1 MALRYNNYHKH
12 THYSNLRT
20 IDSITKPIEYIKRSL
35 ELGHT
40 TYFTGEH
47 GFQGNIFEAYTL
59 CRENNMKCI
68 YSVEAYYV
76 DDMNDKTDRTN
87 YHIMLVAMTE
97 RARKEINSILSL
109 ANSQGFYYKPRID
122 LNCLLSLTPT
132 DTIVTTAC
140 VAGRLFHG
148 DDWEKKFLIPIMQHF
163 GNNLYLE
170 IQDHNEQIQKDWNK
184 GILYLHKK
192 YNLPIIHGCDSHYIH
207 PNDSKYR
214 ELFLKA
220 KGIYYGEENGF
231 ILDYPDYNTILK
243 RYSKQGI
250 VPLDK
255 VKEALNNTLIFDNAE
270 GITIDKSFKIP
281 TIKKDIIQSEL
292 GINDTDENV
301 ILKKI
306 ISKAWAVENKKVD
319 KNRIEEYKTA
329 IYDEVNT
336 VAQCGMA
343 RYFILNNIIV
353 KRAKEKY
360 NAVMSRS
367 GRGSA
372 VSFYIN
378 KLLGFT
384 EIDRLTAPITLY
396 PSRFMSAERILKSHS
411 LPDIDMNWANVNPV
425 IQASKD
431 VLGDDGVYY
440 MVAYKPLQ
448 ESSAFRLWCKA
459 NDYNINDYDDIAKNI
474 DNFIDSEKWG
484 KVIEESKIFRGVIE
498 SVAPSPCSF
507 LLLDKP
513 ISEEIGLIRVGDS
526 NKYTMCCCLDGYN
539 CDVYKYLK
547 NDLLTVTVYDI
558 IDKVYKL
565 IGRPIDDINTLIANS
580 DKEVWDIYANG
591 ITTSI
596 NQADSDY
603 DKQILKRYKPQNIAE
618 LSAYVAAIRPGFSS
632 LLENFINRLNY
643 TTGVKELDDLLEDS
657 FHYLM
662 YQESLMKYFVWLG
675 IDEKETY
682 DIIKKIAKK
691 KFKEKE
697 LEELKSKLLDGWQ
710 NKIGNNEGFEKTWQV
725 VQDAGHY
732 AFNASH
738 SYSVA
743 IDSLYGAYLKSKY
756 PLEYF
761 TVALNTY
768 ADDKERTANLIS
780 ELSYF
785 NIVLKPIK
793 FGRSASEYSF
803 NKEERT
809 IYKGINSV
817 KYCNT
822 NIAEELEKLYNNKY
836 STIIELFDDIKDK
849 TSLNTRQISI
859 LIKLN
864 YFSDFGKNKYL
875 QSIFDIYNGIKEKS
889 KTILPAFRTCNQIKK
904 DKIEEYS
911 IYGITEYVIQKY
923 SSKETLK
930 AYSNID
936 NIGLLNEIA
945 EGIPDVSFTIQEQV
959 QFEMEYLQY
968 VSCKS
973 QNISAKDYYIVID
986 YKTYQDAAKPYVN
999 LYNLKTGK
1007 ETKTKIKQSKLYKEQ
1022 PFGLFSI
1029 LKIEDFTYEYKKRKQ
1044 VVDGELKIITTDE
1057 LEPILENYEVIKE

>member
-1 MALRYNNYHKH
+1 MRYNNYHKH

-20 IDSITKPIEYIKRSL
+20 IDSITKPHEYIQRAL

-59 CRENNMKCI
+59 CKQNNIKCI

-76 DDMNDKTDRTN
+76 DNMNDKTDRSN

-122 LNCLLSLTPT
+122 LKCLLSLTPT
-132 DTIVTTAC
+132 DTIITTAC
-140 VAGRLFHG
+140 VTGRLFHG
-148 DDWEKKFLIPIMQHF
+148 NDWEKKFLFPIMQHF
-163 GNNLYLE
+163 GKNFYLE
-170 IQDHNEQIQKDWNK
+170 IQDHNEQIQKDWNT
-184 GILYLHKK
+184 GILRLSEK
-192 YNLPIIHGCDSHYIH
+192 YDLPIIHGCDSHYIY

-214 ELFLKA
+214 DLFLKA
-220 KGIYYGEENGF
+220 KGIYYGEESGF
-231 ILDYPDYNTILK
+231 VLDYPDYDTIIK
-243 RYSKQGI
+243 RYSEQGV

-255 VKEALNNTLIFDNAE
+255 VKTALNNTLVFDNAE
-270 GITIDKSFKIP
+270 GIIIDTSFKIP
-281 TIKKDIIQSEL
+281 IIKKEKIQSEL
-292 GINDTDENV
+292 GINEDDENK

-306 ISKAWAVENKKVD
+306 IAKAWASEKEKINKSRL
-319 KNRIEEYKTA
+319 NEYKLA
-329 IYDEVNT
+329 ICDEVDT
-336 VAQCGMA
+336 VAKCGMA

-459 NDYNINDYDDIAKNI
+459 NDYDINDYDDIAKNI
-474 DNFIDSEKWG
+474 NDFIENEKWG
-484 KVIEESKIFRGVIE
+484 KVIEDSKVFRGVIE

-513 ISEEIGLIRVGDS
+513 ISKEIGLIRVG
-526 NKYTMCCCLDGYN
+526 NATKYTMCCCLDGYN

-565 IGRPIDDINTLIANS
+565 IGRPIDDIDTLIANS
-580 DKEVWDIYANG
+580 DNEVWDLYANG

-603 DKQILKRYKPQNIAE
+603 DKQILKKYKPKSIAE

-632 LLENFINRLNY
+632 LLDNFVNRLDY

-675 IDEKETY
+675 INEKETY

-691 KFKEKE
+691 KFKENE
-697 LEELKSKLLDGWQ
+697 LEQLKEKLMIGWK
-710 NKIGNNEGFEKTWQV
+710 NKLGSYEGFDDTWQV
-725 VQDAGHY
+725 VQDAARY
-732 AFNASH
+732 SFNASH

-743 IDSLYGAYLKSKY
+743 IDSLYGAYLKAKY

-761 TVALNTY
+761 TVALNIY
-768 ADDKERTANLIS
+768 KSDKERTAKLIS
-780 ELSYF
+780 ELPYF
-785 NIVLKPIK
+785 NIQLKPIK
-793 FGRSASEYSF
+793 FGKSEADYSF
-803 NKEERT
+803 DKMNRV
-809 IYKGINSV
+809 IYKGIHSV
-817 KYCNT
+817 KYCGSD
-822 NIAEELEKLYNNKY
+822 IIEDLEKLYKNNYKNF
-836 STIIELFDDIKDK
+836 IDLLDDINNL
-849 TSLNTRQISI
+849 TRLNSKQI
-859 LIKLN
+859 LILIRLN
-864 YFSDFGKNKYL
+864 FFSDFGNNGL
-875 QSIFDIYNGIKEKS
+875 LENIFNLYNGIKDKG
-889 KTILPAFRTCNQIKK
+889 KNILPSFRNCNQISK
-904 DKIEEYS
+904 DKIISYDK
-911 IYGITEYVIQKY
+911 YGITELLVKKY
-923 SSKETLK
+923 SDKETPK
-930 AYSNID
+930 QYSNID
-936 NIGLLNEIA
+936 NVGLLLEMMQKIPNQPLKIQQQIKYEI
-945 EGIPDVSFTIQEQV
+945 EY
-959 QFEMEYLQY
+959 MEYAEY
-968 VSCKS
+968 VNPK
-973 QNISAKDYYIVID
+973 ISSDYYIVTD
-986 YKTYQDAAKPYVN
+986 FVFNNNPLRPN
-999 LYNLKTGK
+999 LSLYNLRTGK
-1007 ETKTKIKQSKLYKEQ
+1007 TINTKIKQSNLYRMN

-1029 LKIEDFTYEYKKRKQ
+1029 LEISKLSMELKKKKEI
-1044 VVDGELKIITTDE
+1044 VDGKIKWVTTDE
-1057 LEPILENYEVIKE
+1057 TEPILSNYQVLKK

>member
-1 MALRYNNYHKH
+1 MRYNNYHKH
-12 THYSNLRT
+12 THSSNLRT
-20 IDSITKPIEYIKRSL
+20 IDSITKPNEYIQRAL

-59 CRENNMKCI
+59 CKENNIKCI

-76 DDMNDKTDRTN
+76 DDMNDKTDRGN

-122 LNCLLSLTPT
+122 LKCLLSLTPT
-132 DTIVTTAC
+132 DTIITTAC

-148 DDWEKKFLIPIMQHF
+148 DDWEKKFLLPVMQHF
-163 GNNLYLE
+163 GKNLYLE

-184 GILYLHKK
+184 GILYLNKK
-192 YNLPIIHGCDSHYIH
+192 YDLPIIHGCDSHYIH
-207 PNDSKYR
+207 PSDSKYR
-214 ELFLKA
+214 DLFLKA

-231 ILDYPDYNTILK
+231 ILDYPDYDTILE
-243 RYSKQGI
+243 RYSKQGV
-250 VPLDK
+250 VPLNK
-255 VKEALNNTLIFDNAE
+255 VKEALSNTLVFDNAE
-270 GITIDKSFKIP
+270 GITIDTSFKIP
-281 TIKKDIIQSEL
+281 TIKKEIIQSEL
-292 GINDTDENV
+292 GINDDNENT

-306 ISKAWAVENKKVD
+306 ISKAWSSEQKMID
-319 KNRIEEYKTA
+319 KNRTNEYKSA

-336 VAQCGMA
+336 VTQCGMA

-440 MVAYKPLQ
+440 MIAYKPLQ

-459 NDYNINDYDDIAKNI
+459 NDYDINDYDDIAKNI
-474 DNFIDSEKWG
+474 DNFNESEKWS
-484 KVIEESKIFRGVIE
+484 KVIEDSKIFRGVIE

-513 ISEEIGLIRVGDS
+513 ISKEIGLIRVGDAS
-526 NKYTMCCCLDGYN
+526 KYTMCCCLDGYN

-565 IGRPIDDINTLIANS
+565 IGRPIDDIDTLIANS
-580 DKEVWDIYANG
+580 DDEVWGLYANG

-603 DKQILKRYKPQNIAE
+603 DKQILKKYKPKNIAE

-632 LLENFINRLNY
+632 LLDNFVNRLDY
-643 TTGVKELDDLLEDS
+643 TTGIKELDDLLEDS

-697 LEELKSKLLDGWQ
+697 LEELKTKLLRGWEE
-710 NKIGNNEGFEKTWQV
+710 KIGNSEGFEKTWQV

-743 IDSLYGAYLKSKY
+743 IDSLYGAYLKAKY
-756 PLEYF
+756 PLEYY
-761 TVALNTY
+761 TVALNIY
-768 ADDKERTANLIS
+768 ADDKEKTANLIS

-785 NIVLKPIK
+785 NIKLKPIM
-793 FGRSASEYSF
+793 FGKSIGEYSF
-803 NKEERT
+803 NCDERT

-817 KYCNT
+817 KYCNS
-822 NIAEELEKLYNNKY
+822 NMAAELKTLYDKKY
-836 STIIELFDDIKDK
+836 KSVIELFDNLKDK
-849 TSLNTRQISI
+849 TTLNTRQISI

-875 QSIFDIYNGIKEKS
+875 QLLFDLYNGIKDKS
-889 KTILPAFRTCNQIKK
+889 KTILPSFRTCNQIKK
-904 DKIEEYS
+904 DNIESYS
-911 IYGITEYVIQKY
+911 IYGITEYHIKKY
-923 SSKETLK
+923 SSKETPK
-930 AYSNID
+930 MYGKID

-945 EGIPDVSFTIQEQV
+945 RNIPNISFTIQEQV
-959 QFEMEYLQY
+959 KFEMEYLQY

-973 QNISAKDYYIVID
+973 ENITTHDYYIVID
-986 YKTYQDAAKPYVN
+986 FKTYQDVAKPYLA
-999 LYNLKTGK
+999 LYNLKSG
-1007 ETKTKIKQSKLYKEQ
+1007 EEVKTKIKQAKIYKEQ

-1029 LKIEDFTYEYKKRKQ
+1029 LKIEGFTYDFKRKKQ
-1044 VVDGELKIITTDE
+1044 IVDGEIKIITTDE
-1057 LEPILENYEVIKE
+1057 TEPILESYEVIKE